1 MRGIELRIVSRTMSA
16 LLHIACHDC
25 GHPTQTTMAWLADH
39 GLICEG
45 CNRSVP
51 LNAAEL
57 GWGLSMIESFFAEID
72 DTILILKRP
81 LAGSIAAAV

>member
-1 MRGIELRIVSRTMSA
+1 
-16 LLHIACHDC
+16 
-25 GHPTQTTMAWLADH
+25 MAWLADH

-45 CNRSVP
+45 CYRSVP

-57 GWGLSMIESFFAEID
+57 GWGLAMIESFLGEID

-81 LAGSIAAAV
+81 LAGSTAPAPAG